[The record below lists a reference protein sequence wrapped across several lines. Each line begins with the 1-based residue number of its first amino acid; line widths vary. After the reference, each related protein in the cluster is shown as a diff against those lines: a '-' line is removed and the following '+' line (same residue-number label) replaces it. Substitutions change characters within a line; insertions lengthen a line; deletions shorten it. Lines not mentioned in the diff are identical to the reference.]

1 MKKLLLV
8 SMIMVGVVGLMLGGS
23 GNVAAAPKTLE
34 VGIATP
40 LSGPVGFLG
49 ANYQNAVLLAIEN
62 QNKKGGVTIGGQ
74 KYMLKAIIRDD
85 KFDPAV
91 GKTVAE
97 ELVYDKKVKVIFGPT
112 MVEAGAMQAITE
124 PNKVLLFCMAPMP
137 GLTSPEHPYSF
148 FAGGYPAKQ
157 MAVGASYIKKFYP
170 KAKTAVST
178 YGDIPDAPLYFGTAK
193 AIYGQY
199 GFTWLADEQYPYNI
213 TDFAPIVA
221 RIMAKKPDMVNI
233 TGSGGGMGPLM
244 GLFTKQLREGGFKG
258 IIWMPTVPPPGI
270 MDTVPKAYLT
280 KIVTNDIALDSPIV
294 SQAYKDV
301 YNQYVKEFGTK
312 PIDFF
317 SEAYNGV
324 NAFFEFL
331 NTQDT
336 MDTTAWMEGFA
347 NYRWQSIFGYEASW
361 IGKPVF
367 GINRF
372 LVNSLWVSEWKNGK
386 LETNFV
392 APIPEGMIEGK

>member
-8 SMIMVGVVGLMLGGS
+8 SMIMVGVVGLMFGGYATT
-23 GNVAAAPKTLE
+23 AAAPKTLE

-40 LSGPVGFLG
+40 LSGPAGNLG

-62 QNKKGGVTIGGQ
+62 QNKEGGVTIGGQ
-74 KYMLKAIIRDD
+74 QYMLKAIIRDI

-97 ELVYDKKVKVIFGPT
+97 ELVYDKKVKVIFGPS

-124 PNKVLLFCMAPMP
+124 PNKVLLFCMAPMSR
-137 GLTSPEHPYSF
+137 LTSPEHPYSF
-148 FAGGYPAKQ
+148 FVGGYPAKQ
-157 MAVGASYIKKFYP
+157 MAVGAEYIKKFYP
-170 KAKTAVST
+170 EAKTAVST
-178 YGDIPDAPLYFGTAK
+178 YLDAPDAPVYFGSAK
-193 AIYGQY
+193 ATYAKY
-199 GFTWLADEQYPYNI
+199 GFEWLADELYPYTI
-213 TDFAPIVA
+213 TDFAPVVA

-233 TGSGGGMGPLM
+233 TGSGGGMGAMM
-244 GLFTKQLREGGFKG
+244 GLFTKQLREAGFKG
-258 IIWMPTVPPPGI
+258 IIWMPSVPPPGI
-270 MDTVPKAYLT
+270 METVPKAYLT

-294 SQAYKDV
+294 SQEYKNL
-301 YNQYVKEFGTK
+301 YNQYVGEFGKK
-312 PIDFF
+312 PIDICA
-317 SEAYNGV
+317 EVYNGV
-324 NAFFEFL
+324 KAFFEFL

-336 MDTTAWMEGFA
+336 MDSTAWIQGFEK
-347 NYRWQSIFGYEASW
+347 YRWQSIFGYEGYW

-372 LVNSLWVSEWKNGK
+372 LINSLWVSEWKDGK
-386 LETNFV
+386 LETNFT

>member
-1 MKKLLLV
+1 MKKLLFV
-8 SMIMVGVVGLMLGGS
+8 SMIMVGVAGLMFGGY
-23 GNVAAAPKTLE
+23 AATAAEPKTLE
-34 VGIATP
+34 IGIATP
-40 LSGPVGFLG
+40 LSGPVGNLG
-49 ANYQNAVLLAIEN
+49 ANYQNAVLLAMEN
-62 QNKKGGVTIGGQ
+62 QNKQGGVTIAGQ

-97 ELVYDKKVKVIFGPT
+97 ELVYDKKVKVIFGPS

-148 FAGGYPAKQ
+148 FAGGYAPKQ
-157 MAVGASYIKKFYP
+157 MAVGADYIKKFYP
-170 KAKTAVST
+170 KAKTVVST
-178 YGDIPDAPLYFGTAK
+178 YGDMPDAPFYFGTAK

-199 GFTWLADEQYPYNI
+199 GFTWLGDEQYPYTI
-213 TDFAPIVA
+213 TDFSPIVS

-233 TGSGGGMGPLM
+233 TGSGGGMGPMM
-244 GLFTKQLREGGFKG
+244 GLFTKQLREAGFKG

-270 MDTVPKAYLT
+270 METVPKAYLT

-294 SQAYKDV
+294 SQDYKNLYDRF
-301 YNQYVKEFGTK
+301 VKEFGKK
-312 PIDFF
+312 PIDMF
-317 SEAYNGV
+317 SEIYNGA

-331 NTQDT
+331 NTQNT
-336 MDTTAWMEGFA
+336 MDSTAWMESFA
-347 NYRWQSIFGYEASW
+347 KYHWKSIFGYEGQW

-372 LVNSLWVSEWKNGK
+372 LLNSLWVSEWKNGK
-386 LETNFV
+386 LETKFV
-392 APIPEGMIEGK
+392 APVPAGLIEEK